1 MDWTIENENPHAQI
15 YRPKV
20 FQRAWLEALEHP
32 YIETSVLQ
40 KSARVG
46 YAIFMNSSV
55 GWIICN
61 DPGNIMIAQNT
72 ENDADKF
79 SANEVGKVLNHCSAV
94 RQQLFGKNTAKE
106 KSFLGGELG
115 IVWATSANSFRM
127 ATIRYLF
134 LDEVSGYPDNVDGEG
149 DPIDL
154 AMVRTETEAQRK
166 IVMGSTPKEK
176 GTCKISREFKL
187 GDQRYFYVPCPH
199 CQHKQRLKLDNFR
212 YDANDFKSAHFVCEA
227 CGEGIYEHHKHGILN
242 QGEWRATRE
251 FTCCDTHQVPET
263 WDHTGTALCAI
274 CGKPGDKN
282 ERDKVNASWH
292 IWSAY
297 NDNPNTSLASIAA
310 EYEKAK
316 KDSAKMQTF
325 MNTRCG
331 VPYSD
336 AGEHYK
342 LKGFEQLYTR
352 RELFNPEKQL
362 PKATRCILGSVDTQ
376 KYRFEYHLW
385 AVGENGETWALD
397 YGAVHGDPE
406 EEETQTHLI
415 EKLTQPFSLVDG
427 RQLVAYAVVMDCN
440 GHAWKAMLE
449 FVAPYQGWLYAI
461 RGDAYGKNKFKTDL
475 TLSYSVH
482 KEVGCE
488 YRTINVHQLKNKAAE
503 RLNLTKFGKNYVHYP
518 NTESF
523 NLDYFQM
530 LTAEHL
536 IGSGSNV
543 KWDIKPGHKRNEP
556 WDLLVYFLWL
566 YEYLRPTIRLAS
578 PDRPLGL
585 RHLHAEQAQSD
596 ELESYHDG
604 YELSDYE
611 NY

>member
-1 MDWTIENENPHAQI
+1 MDWTTEHENPQAQI

-20 FQRAWLEALEHP
+20 FQRAWLEAMEHP

-46 YAIFMNSSV
+46 YAIFMNSAV

-72 ENDADKF
+72 ENDAEKF
-79 SANEVGKVLNHCSAV
+79 AANEIGKVLTHCSAV
-94 RQQLFGKNTAKE
+94 RQQLFGRNTAKE
-106 KSFLGGELG
+106 KRFFGGELG

-134 LDEVSGYPDNVDGEG
+134 LDEVSGYPDNVDREG
-149 DPIDL
+149 DPLDL

-176 GTCKISREFKL
+176 GTCKISREFLL

-199 CQHKQRLKLDNFR
+199 CQHLQRLKLDHFR
-212 YDANDFKSAHFVCEA
+212 YDPNDVKSAHFACEH
-227 CGEGIYEHHKHGILN
+227 CGQAIREQHKYRAVS
-242 QGEWRATRE
+242 QGQWRATRE
-251 FTCCDTHQVPET
+251 FTCCGAHQEPEL
-263 WDHTGTALCAI
+263 WDHTGTALCRH
-274 CGKPGDKN
+274 CHKPGDTN
-282 ERDKVNASWH
+282 ERGKVNASWH

-297 NDNPNTSLASIAA
+297 NDNPNTSLAAIAA
-310 EYEKAK
+310 EYERAK
-316 KDSAKMQTF
+316 NDASKMQTF
-325 MNTRCG
+325 MNTRVG
-331 VPYSD
+331 VAYSD
-336 AGEHYK
+336 AAEHYK
-342 LKGFEQLYTR
+342 LQGFEQLYTR
-352 RELFNPEKQL
+352 RECWSPHRPL
-362 PKATRCILGSVDTQ
+362 PKETRCILGSVDTQ
-376 KYRFEYHLW
+376 KRRFEYHLW

-406 EEETQTHLI
+406 DEQTQAQLLD
-415 EKLTQPFSLVDG
+415 KLSRPFLMIDG
-427 RQLVAYAVVMDCN
+427 RELVAYAVVMDCN

-449 FVAPYQGWLYAI
+449 FVVPYQGWLYAI
-461 RGDAYGKNKFKTDL
+461 RGDAYGKNKFSTDL
-475 TLSYSVH
+475 TLSYRVH

-503 RLNLTKFGKNYVHYP
+503 RLNLLRFGKNYLHYP
-518 NTESF
+518 NCEPF

-536 IGSGSNV
+536 IGSGANV
-543 KWDIKPGHKRNEP
+543 KWAIKPGHKRNEP

-566 YEYLRPTIRLAS
+566 YEYLRPSIRLAS
-578 PDRPLGL
+578 PDSPLGL
-585 RHLHAEQAQSD
+585 RRHHTESTQSD
-596 ELESYHDG
+596 EFAPYHDG